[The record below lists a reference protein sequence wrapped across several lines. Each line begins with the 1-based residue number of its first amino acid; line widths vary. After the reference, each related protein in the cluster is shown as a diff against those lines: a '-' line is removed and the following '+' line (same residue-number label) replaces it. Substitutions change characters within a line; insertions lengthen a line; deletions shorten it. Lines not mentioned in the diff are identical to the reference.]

1 MQLVAAI
8 EKELEINQ
16 PELIGNSISAVTFA
30 PELDEGHYT
39 RYVMNK
45 RLAANRKDFR
55 KVHYYSYENDAHSVA
70 PIPSVADKAGVATEG
85 TEQEPQTGGDLW
97 RISSRIRPSDKDY
110 DEVVTQI
117 EQHVDA
123 YLAKRSAASQEKQ
136 EKAKQHF
143 EKIKQWVAQKIA
155 TESEACQESDDDQAC
170 LKKVKQKYDVML
182 ANQKK
187 KYGNIMRLAA
197 DDTLGVD
204 LEYTGMVP
212 LFHIAQRELLNGL
225 FKSFA
230 LAFLLIAIM
239 MVIWFRN
246 LSSGLVTML
255 PNIFPAAVIFGW
267 MGWTDRIVDIGSMMT
282 ASVAMGI
289 AVDDTVHFLTW
300 FRRGI
305 SESMSRTDA
314 VLYSYKRC
322 ALAMTQT
329 TLIAGLGLV
338 VFSLSSFQPVSQ
350 FGLLMFL
357 LLIAALVGD
366 LVFSAIPIGQ
376 SSRQIVSTKNS

>member
-1 MQLVAAI
+1 
-8 EKELEINQ
+8 
-16 PELIGNSISAVTFA
+16 
-30 PELDEGHYT
+30 
-39 RYVMNK
+39 
-45 RLAANRKDFR
+45 
-55 KVHYYSYENDAHSVA
+55 
-70 PIPSVADKAGVATEG
+70 
-85 TEQEPQTGGDLW
+85 
-97 RISSRIRPSDKDY
+97 
-110 DEVVTQI
+110 
-117 EQHVDA
+117 
-123 YLAKRSAASQEKQ
+123 
-136 EKAKQHF
+136 
-143 EKIKQWVAQKIA
+143 
-155 TESEACQESDDDQAC
+155 
-170 LKKVKQKYDVML
+170 ML

-187 KYGNIMRLAA
+187 KFGNVMRLAA

-225 FKSFA
+225 FKSFIV
-230 LAFLLIAIM
+230 AFLLIAIM

-255 PNIFPAAVIFGW
+255 PNVFPAAVIFGW

-305 SESMSRTDA
+305 SARMSRTDA
-314 VLYSYKRC
+314 VLYSYQRC

-329 TLIAGLGLV
+329 TLIAGFGLV

-366 LVFSAIPIGQ
+366 LVFLPSLLASPVGKLFQ
-376 SSRQIVSTKNS
+376 PKTAKTD